1 MKNDAGRERQKE
13 MAKGAAPS
21 SHEMPSATVL
31 ARRRG
36 KLRTTMNKNGDNPP
50 IFDDF
55 PKFDLFG
62 GDGLT
67 EADM

>member
-1 MKNDAGRERQKE
+1 MRNEAGRERQKE
-13 MAKGAAPS
+13 MAKSAATG

-36 KLRTTMNKNGDNPP
+36 KLRTTMKNNGENPP
-50 IFDDF
+50 IFGDF
-55 PKFDLFG
+55 NKFDLFG

>member
-1 MKNDAGRERQKE
+1 MRLEAGRGGQKE
-13 MAKGAAPS
+13 MAKSAATG

-36 KLRTTMNKNGDNPP
+36 KLRTTMKNNGENPP

-55 PKFDLFG
+55 HRFDLFG

>member
-1 MKNDAGRERQKE
+1 
-13 MAKGAAPS
+13 MAKSAATG
-21 SHEMPSATVL
+21 SHEMPSVTVL

-36 KLRTTMNKNGDNPP
+36 ELRTDVKTTAKTPP
-50 IFDDF
+50 FFMISTDLI
-55 PKFDLFG
+55 LFG

>member
-1 MKNDAGRERQKE
+1 
-13 MAKGAAPS
+13 MAKSAATG
-21 SHEMPSATVL
+21 SHEMPSVTVL

-36 KLRTTMNKNGDNPP
+36 ELRTTVKTTAKTSPFSMISTDL
-50 IFDDF
+50 I
-55 PKFDLFG
+55 LFG

>member
-1 MKNDAGRERQKE
+1 MRNDAGRERQKE
-13 MAKGAAPS
+13 MAKSAATG

-36 KLRTTMNKNGDNPP
+36 KLRTTMKNNGENPP

-55 PKFDLFG
+55 HRFDLFG

>member
-1 MKNDAGRERQKE
+1 
-13 MAKGAAPS
+13 MAKSAATG

-36 KLRTTMNKNGDNPP
+36 GLGATMKSNGENHP

-55 PKFDLFG
+55 HKFDLFG

>member
-1 MKNDAGRERQKE
+1 MRNEAGRERQKE
-13 MAKGAAPS
+13 MAKSAATG
-21 SHEMPSATVL
+21 SHEMTSATVL

-36 KLRTTMNKNGDNPP
+36 KLRTTMKNNNENPP
-50 IFDDF
+50 MFNDF
-55 PKFDLFG
+55 LRLGLFS

>member
-1 MKNDAGRERQKE
+1 
-13 MAKGAAPS
+13 MAKSAATG
-21 SHEMPSATVL
+21 SHEMPSVTVL

-36 KLRTTMNKNGDNPP
+36 KLRTTMKNNGENNS
-50 IFDDF
+50 IFVDF
-55 PKFDLFG
+55 HRFDLFG

>member
-1 MKNDAGRERQKE
+1 MRNEAGRERQNE
-13 MAKGAAPS
+13 MAKSAATG

-36 KLRTTMNKNGDNPP
+36 KLKTTMKNNGENPP

-55 PKFDLFG
+55 HRFDLFG

-67 EADM
+67 EAYM

>member
-1 MKNDAGRERQKE
+1 
-13 MAKGAAPS
+13 MAKSAATG
-21 SHEMPSATVL
+21 SHEMPSVTVL

-36 KLRTTMNKNGDNPP
+36 KLRTTVKTTAKAPP
-50 IFDDF
+50 FSMISTDLI
-55 PKFDLFG
+55 LFG